1 MMDFKGLTKLL
12 NDPLL
17 SEKLNKAINQL
28 DTERLE
34 AMAKYKKA
42 SDLIDNRIEKAQS
55 LPAINI
61 KLLSE
66 NAKEP
71 YRKPYS
77 YDSGLDL
84 YVSEY
89 TVIPARETVI
99 VPTDVAIE
107 LKKGYE
113 AQIRSRSSVSLK
125 GDLLVHLGT
134 IDYSYHKPLGII
146 TTNMTDRDILIRQHE
161 RIAQLVVA
169 PVVYPKVNVVDEFDY
184 ESDRGG
190 FGSSGV

>member
-1 MMDFKGLTKLL
+1 
-12 NDPLL
+12 
-17 SEKLNKAINQL
+17 
-28 DTERLE
+28 
-34 AMAKYKKA
+34 MAKYKKA
-42 SDLIDNRIEKAQS
+42 SDLIDNRIEKAKS

-89 TVIPARETVI
+89 TVIPAGETII

-169 PVVYPKVNVVDEFDY
+169 PVVYPDVNIVSEFGY
-184 ESDRGG
+184 ESNRGG